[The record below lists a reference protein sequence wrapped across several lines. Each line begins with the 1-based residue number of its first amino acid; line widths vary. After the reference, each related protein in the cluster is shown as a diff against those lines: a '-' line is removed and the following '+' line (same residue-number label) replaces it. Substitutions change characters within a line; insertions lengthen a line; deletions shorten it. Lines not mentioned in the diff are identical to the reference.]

1 MPQESDKKLLI
12 LYIYDVLKNESD
24 EDNPLKQ
31 KDIID
36 KVKSASGITCNRKTI
51 KANIDAL
58 NTYFDNIKSDLQ
70 IIRTPKGK
78 TKDKSGFYLIFKWQS
93 IRTFDV
99 AIFSGCYL
107 FKQRSFRT
115 GC

>member
-36 KVKSASGITCNRKTI
+36 K
-51 KANIDAL
+51 
-58 NTYFDNIKSDLQ
+58 
-70 IIRTPKGK
+70 
-78 TKDKSGFYLIFKWQS
+78 
-93 IRTFDV
+93 
-99 AIFSGCYL
+99 
-107 FKQRSFRT
+107 
-115 GC
+115 